1 MKNFKV
7 DPKALDEM
15 KRQMQDF
22 QKNFKPEDFKVDPR
36 QMEELKKQME
46 QMQKDMENWFFATP
60 DATV

>member
-1 MKNFKV
+1 
-7 DPKALDEM
+7 M